1 MSIRNTSNFI
11 SSQMRYYAQV
21 RSSNLSFL
29 QFQAST
35 GLKHSRSSD
44 DPLAAQRLFS
54 LKRTTNK
61 LDSDKAVMDEIEHT
75 LNLSVSN
82 LTEAHQITR
91 AAQRIGLDARQA
103 DQGERAILANE
114 VDDLL
119 GRLVSLGNSTDGGRY
134 QYSGQADKAIP
145 FVKNPNGDLP
155 PYIYQGSQSSL
166 AVDISENVRIESL
179 KNGSE
184 IFGSKSRSASVYI
197 GNTGAKPGSGT
208 DNGNDQGTL
217 QVAHT
222 ATNYIGASGVTA
234 GTDSAALDTI
244 IGPLGEHQLTIVDQS
259 GTGTSGT
266 IQLNGGLEFPWDSS
280 NDNLRIEGP
289 NGEVA
294 YVNTQSI
301 SAGFSGDVDLTADGT
316 ISTDGG
322 NTTTPIDFSNNQIVA
337 SSNDQAVTNVDTSEI
352 TRSGSE
358 SIEYGGSSDL
368 FSTLVQLR
376 DDLRNTRGL
385 QGDDWDDA
393 IIRRDVDIERHAN
406 QLLEVVG
413 QQSVSLESIVA
424 LRDRNR
430 SYNLEVS
437 QIIDD
442 VENADLTDVVLQ
454 LQQEQNLLEYTYA
467 TSSTILN
474 QNILD
479 YLR

>member
-1 MSIRNTSNFI
+1 MSIRNTSNFL
-11 SSQMRYYAQV
+11 SDQVRYYAQV

-61 LDSDKAVMDEIEHT
+61 LDSDKVVMDETEHT

-82 LTEAHQITR
+82 LTEAHQVTR

-103 DQGERAILANE
+103 DPDELSVLANE
-114 VDDLL
+114 VDHLL

-134 QYSGQADKAIP
+134 QYSGQTDKVIP
-145 FVKNPNGDLP
+145 FVKNPNGGLP
-155 PYIYQGSQSSL
+155 PYIYNGSQRSFE
-166 AVDISENVRIESL
+166 VDVSENVRIESL

-184 IFGSKSRSASVYI
+184 VFGSTNRATSVYI
-197 GNTGAKPGSGT
+197 GSTGAKPGPGT
-208 DNGNDQGTL
+208 DNAADQGTL
-217 QVAHT
+217 QVTHT
-222 ATNYIGASGVTA
+222 ATNYIGGSGVAA
-234 GTDSAALDTI
+234 GTDSAARDTI
-244 IGPLGEHQLTIVDQS
+244 IGAVGTHNLTIVDQS

-266 IQLNGGLEFPWDSS
+266 IQLNGGLEYPWNASDV
-280 NDNLRIEGP
+280 NLRIEGP
-289 NGEVA
+289 TGEVV
-294 YVNTQSI
+294 YVDTQNI
-301 SAGFSGDVDLTADGT
+301 TAGFNGDIDLTADGT

-322 NTTTPIDFSNNQIVA
+322 STTTPIDFSNNQII
-337 SSNDQAVTNVDTSEI
+337 SNSTDQTVTNVDSSEI
-352 TRSGSE
+352 TRVGTE
-358 SIEYGGSSDL
+358 SIEYQGTSDL
-368 FSTLVQLR
+368 FSALVQLR

-385 QGDDWDDA
+385 VGDEWDEA
-393 IIRRDVDIERHAN
+393 IIRRDGDIERHAT
-406 QLLEVVG
+406 QILDVVG
-413 QQSVSLESIVA
+413 EQSVSLESIVA

-430 SYNLEVS
+430 AYNLEVS

-467 TSSTILN
+467 TSSTILS

>member
-1 MSIRNTSNFI
+1 MSIRNTSNFL
-11 SSQMRYYAQV
+11 SDQVRYYAQV

-61 LDSDKAVMDEIEHT
+61 LDADKVVIDETEHT

-82 LTEAHQITR
+82 LTEAHQVTR

-103 DQGERAILANE
+103 DPDELSVLANE
-114 VDDLL
+114 VDHLL
-119 GRLVSLGNSTDGGRY
+119 ERLVSLGNSTDGGRY
-134 QYSGQADKAIP
+134 QYSGQADKTIP

-155 PYIYQGSQSSL
+155 PYIYKGSQRSFE
-166 AVDISENVRIESL
+166 VDVSENVRIESL
-179 KNGSE
+179 KNGRE
-184 IFGSKSRSASVYI
+184 VFGSTNRATSVYI
-197 GNTGAKPGSGT
+197 GSTGAKPGPGT
-208 DNGNDQGTL
+208 DNAADQGTL
-217 QVAHT
+217 QVTHT
-222 ATNYIGASGVTA
+222 ATNYIGGSGVAA
-234 GTDSAALDTI
+234 GTDSAARDTI
-244 IGPLGEHQLTIVDQS
+244 IGAVGTHNLTIVDQS

-266 IQLNGGLEFPWDSS
+266 IQLNGGLEYPWNASDV
-280 NDNLRIEGP
+280 NLRIEGP
-289 NGEVA
+289 TGEVV
-294 YVNTQSI
+294 YVDTQNI
-301 SAGFSGDVDLTADGT
+301 TAGFNGDIDLTADGT

-322 NTTTPIDFSNNQIVA
+322 STTTPIDFSNNQII
-337 SSNDQAVTNVDTSEI
+337 SNSTDQTVTNVDSSEI
-352 TRSGSE
+352 TRVGTE
-358 SIEYGGSSDL
+358 SIEYQGTSDL
-368 FSTLVQLR
+368 FSALVQLR

-385 QGDDWDDA
+385 VGDEWDEA
-393 IIRRDVDIERHAN
+393 IIRRDGDIERHAT
-406 QLLEVVG
+406 QILDVVG
-413 QQSVSLESIVA
+413 EQSVSLESIVA

-430 SYNLEVS
+430 AYNLEVS

-467 TSSTILN
+467 TSSTILS

>member
-1 MSIRNTSNFI
+1 MSIRNTSNFL
-11 SSQMRYYAQV
+11 SDQVRYYSQV

-61 LDSDKAVMDEIEHT
+61 LDSDKATMDEIEHT

-91 AAQRIGLDARQA
+91 AAQRIGLNARQA
-103 DQGERAILANE
+103 DQGELAVLANE
-114 VDDLL
+114 VDDLI
-119 GRLVSLGNSTDGGRY
+119 GRLVSLGNATDGGRY
-134 QYSGQADKAIP
+134 QYSGQTDKTPP

-155 PYIYQGSQSSL
+155 PYIYQGSQRSL
-166 AVDISENVRIESL
+166 EVDVSENVRIESF

-184 IFGSKSRSASVYI
+184 IFGSKNRSASVYI
-197 GNTGAKPGSGT
+197 GNTGAKPGPGT
-208 DNGNDQGTL
+208 DNRNDQGTI

-222 ATNYIGASGVTA
+222 ATNYIGASGVAA
-234 GTDSAALDTI
+234 GTDSADLDTI
-244 IGPLGEHQLTIVDQS
+244 IGPVGAHNLTIVDDS

-266 IQLNGGLEFPWDSS
+266 IRLNGGLEFPWDASVE
-280 NDNLRIEGP
+280 NLRVEGP
-289 NGEVA
+289 TGEVV
-294 YVNTQSI
+294 YVNTQNI
-301 SAGFSGDVDLTADGT
+301 TAGFNGDVDLTADGT

-322 NTTTPIDFSNNQIVA
+322 LTTTPIDFSINQIVTNSA
-337 SSNDQAVTNVDTSEI
+337 DQTVTNIDSTEI
-352 TRSGSE
+352 TRVGSE
-358 SIEYGGSSDL
+358 SVEYSGTSDL

-393 IIRRDVDIERHAN
+393 IVRRDADIERHAT
-406 QLLEVVG
+406 QILEVVG
-413 QQSVSLESIVA
+413 EQSVSLESIVA

-467 TSSTILN
+467 TSSAILS